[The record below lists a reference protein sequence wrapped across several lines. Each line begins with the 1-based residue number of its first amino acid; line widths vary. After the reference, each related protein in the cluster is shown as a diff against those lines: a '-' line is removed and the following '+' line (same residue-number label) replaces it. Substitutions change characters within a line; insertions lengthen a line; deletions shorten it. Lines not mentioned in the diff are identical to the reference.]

1 MEYVALVLAIVAGV
15 ASTIAAATASAL
27 KSTHKDVDRLKE
39 DNAKL
44 VKEKKEL
51 GDSANVELLKRE
63 QVIKDLKTE
72 LAKMEEHLAQNKDPA
87 AVRARLGELLSET
100 PG

>member
-15 ASTIAAATASAL
+15 ASTIAAATAAAL
-27 KSTHKDVDRLKE
+27 KSTHKDVERLKE

-44 VKEKKEL
+44 VKEKKDL
-51 GDSANVELLKRE
+51 GDSANVELMKRE
-63 QVIKDLKTE
+63 QVIKDLKAE
-72 LAKMEEHLAQNKDPA
+72 LAKMEEDLAANKDPA
-87 AVRARLGELLSET
+87 AVRSRLGKLLSET